1 MTRRAIRIVRTPLL
15 RLHGLRA
22 RYRRSMDCQIIR
34 DAHHR
39 RGFTTLFRITVGRR
53 VAGYGAVGMAR
64 HNRGVLQ
71 EFYLLPRYRSRA
83 LHLFRQLLF
92 VTRARHI
99 SCQSND
105 ALLTLMLYDCA
116 RNIRVEHHLF
126 EDSATTRLLV
136 TGARFRP
143 TRPTDARNIFPHRS
157 EPIGDWVVEWR
168 GAIVATG
175 GILTHYNPPYGDL
188 HMEVAPRF
196 RRRGF
201 GSFIVQELKRIA
213 YRRGLIPAARCNG
226 TNVASRRTLERAGF
240 AVCGRILTGRV
251 ATSSRR
257 TA

>member
-1 MTRRAIRIVRTPLL
+1 M

-22 RYRRSMDCQIIR
+22 RYRREMDCQIIR

-39 RGFTTLFRITVGRR
+39 RGFTTLFRITVGRQI
-53 VAGYGAVGMAR
+53 AGYGAVGIAR

-71 EFYLLPRYRSRA
+71 EFYLLPRYRPRA
-83 LHLFRQLLF
+83 LHLFPRLLS
-92 VTRARHI
+92 TAGAHHI

-116 RNIRVEHHLF
+116 RTIRVENHLF
-126 EDSATTRLLV
+126 GDSATTRLRV
-136 TGARFRP
+136 PGARFRP
-143 TRPTDARNIFPHRS
+143 ARPTDAKNIFPHRS
-157 EPIGDWVVEWR
+157 EPIGPWVVEWR

-188 HMEVAPRF
+188 HMEVAPRY

-201 GSFIVQELKRIA
+201 GSYLVQELKRTA
-213 YRRGLIPAARCNG
+213 YRRRLIPAARCNAD
-226 TNVASRRTLERAGF
+226 NLASRRTLERAGF